1 MGAPTTASSLVGADL
16 GPSALLAGG
25 QPTHTDSGSDTR
37 TRVHHQ
43 REEAEVFTVRV
54 RDVMTAP
61 AITVAQ
67 GAPFKEVVDLMLRRG
82 VGALPVV
89 DDTGD
94 LLGMIS
100 EADLIARP
108 AHGGRRRGMQTAA
121 GMMSAPAECV
131 HLDDTVR
138 DVARRMLESRRKHF
152 PVLDG
157 SRRPVGIVSRRD
169 LLRMF
174 DRRDAELAAE
184 VSDALGDDRALMG
197 HAISVTARDGVVT
210 IEGTV
215 RRADDVAY
223 VRRLAWMV
231 PCVVDVVCHLTVAEP
246 TADDGAVADDRPAAD
261 EDEPGTRRI
270 VVGVD
275 GSAASGRALRWAVA
289 QAQAW
294 RADVEVVHAW
304 TMPDM
309 GRDPLAQA
317 LADPQ
322 ELEAQARRELCLVL
336 DGAEDAELAAPVFR
350 TLVRDDP
357 ASAILEAGKDADLV
371 VVGARGLGVDGEADL
386 GAVSNRVIRE
396 AQCPVVVVPAD

>member
-1 MGAPTTASSLVGADL
+1 M
-16 GPSALLAGG
+16 
-25 QPTHTDSGSDTR
+25 
-37 TRVHHQ
+37 
-43 REEAEVFTVRV
+43 FTVRV

-61 AITVAQ
+61 AITIAQ
-67 GAPFKEVVDLMLRRG
+67 DTPFKEVVDLMLRRG

-89 DDTGD
+89 DDTGA

-174 DRRDAELAAE
+174 DRGDAELAAE
-184 VSDALGDDRALMG
+184 VSDALGEDHALMG
-197 HAISVTARDGVVT
+197 QAISVTARDGVVT

-215 RRADDVAY
+215 RRADDVAS
-223 VRRLAWMV
+223 VRRVAWMV
-231 PCVVDVVCHLTVAEP
+231 PCVVDVACHLTVAEA
-246 TADDGAVADDRPAAD
+246 TADDGQVADDRPAAD
-261 EDEPGTRRI
+261 GDEPGIRRI
-270 VVGVD
+270 VVGID

-289 QAQAW
+289 QAQTW
-294 RADVEVVHAW
+294 RAEVEAVHAW
-304 TMPDM
+304 TVPDM
-309 GRDPLAQA
+309 GADPLAQA
-317 LADPQ
+317 LADPR
-322 ELEAQARRELCLVL
+322 ELEAQARRELCLVV
-336 DGAEDAELAAPVFR
+336 DGTDDAELAGPVSR
-350 TLVRDDP
+350 TLVRNDP
-357 ASAILEAGKDADLV
+357 ASAILEAADDADLV
-371 VVGARGLGVDGEADL
+371 VVGSRGLGADGESDL
-386 GAVSNRVIRE
+386 GAVSDRVIRE
-396 AQCPVVVVPAD
+396 ARCPVVVVPAD